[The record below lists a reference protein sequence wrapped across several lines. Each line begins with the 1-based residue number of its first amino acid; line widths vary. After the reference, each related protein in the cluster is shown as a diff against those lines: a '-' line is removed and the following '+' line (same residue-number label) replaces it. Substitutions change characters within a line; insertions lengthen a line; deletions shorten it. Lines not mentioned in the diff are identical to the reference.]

1 MGRVCS
7 GFGSV
12 ILPGFWDTPGFQ
24 FCMGFQKTSQGPVA
38 RQLFGI
44 SLMILESGACSFNP
58 IFRLISS
65 TTETQYITTGNYSA
79 FQKKKLVEIY
89 STKTKNGTY
98 TIQYFL
104 HFNQCSDNNKS
115 LGNIEWQKMKI
126 CLLKINKKKSR
137 LLAPVFLYNVVRN
150 VLQFAVLF
158 LFKFNSV
165 YNQSRC

>member
-58 IFRLISS
+58 IFRLISG
-65 TTETQYITTGNYSA
+65 TTETQYITTGNILE
-79 FQKKKLVEIY
+79 KK
-89 STKTKNGTY
+89 TR
-98 TIQYFL
+98 
-104 HFNQCSDNNKS
+104 
-115 LGNIEWQKMKI
+115 GNIFNK
-126 CLLKINKKKSR
+126 NKKWNIYHTIFS
-137 LLAPVFLYNVVRN
+137 PF
-150 VLQFAVLF
+150 
-158 LFKFNSV
+158 
-165 YNQSRC
+165 